1 MLTLLAVQLI
11 GVWRQQETLKDFEEA
26 GSGTEQFM
34 NPFLLVKAPG
44 KKRAAVS
51 LVQEF
56 IANERKE
63 SG

>member
-1 MLTLLAVQLI
+1 LAFEDI
-11 GVWRQQETLKDFEEA
+11 KKRLKSSRKLCKEA
-26 GSGTEQFM
+26 GPGTDHFM

-44 KKRAAVS
+44 KMLAAVS

>member
-1 MLTLLAVQLI
+1 
-11 GVWRQQETLKDFEEA
+11 
-26 GSGTEQFM
+26 M

-44 KKRAAVS
+44 KMLAAVS

-56 IANERKE
+56 IAIERKE